1 MRKHREGPLNQEA
14 AVTYLDDSRHRWPGQ
29 HTGQWEAHFQ
39 RLFLELRTVSH
50 EPISMVRAALYS
62 PHTRT
67 ARRERL
73 LVSLIDHPHSEAK
86 SLLEDRR
93 IYLYGERQRFIR
105 RLAIKRRRRRV
116 GRRQF
121 ARSAA

>member
-1 MRKHREGPLNQEA
+1 M
-14 AVTYLDDSRHRWPGQ
+14 TYLDDNRHRWPGQ
-29 HTGQWEAHFQ
+29 QSGPWEAHFQ

-50 EPISMVRAALYS
+50 EPISIVRASLYS

-73 LVSLIDHPHSEAK
+73 LVSLIDHPAAGAGK
-86 SLLEDRR
+86 LLEDRHL
-93 IYLYGERQRFIR
+93 YLCGQRQRFIR
-105 RLAIKRRRRRV
+105 RLATKRRRRLEGRE